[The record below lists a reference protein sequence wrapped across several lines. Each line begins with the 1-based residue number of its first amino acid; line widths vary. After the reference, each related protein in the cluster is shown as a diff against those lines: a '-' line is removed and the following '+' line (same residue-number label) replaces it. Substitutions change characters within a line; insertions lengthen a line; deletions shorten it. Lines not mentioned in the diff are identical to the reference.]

1 MVVGYRKE
9 SPEGGAPVAV
19 SQSGN
24 EGDRNLEYDGIIVT
38 KVLSEEVSG

>member
-24 EGDRNLEYDGIIVT
+24 EGDTNSEYVGIIVT
-38 KVLSEEVSG
+38 IVLSEDES